1 MLPNRKIANGL
12 IIKAYDMEDGGWTED
27 LVILSIRSR
36 TELLLCHWKI
46 QYANNNTKQAGK
58 AIAMT
63 SELGGT

>member
-1 MLPNRKIANGL
+1 
-12 IIKAYDMEDGGWTED
+12 MEDGGWTED